1 MLHKYLKKLNHWVS
15 ELQKLRW
22 ALINVRLGP
31 DTRWNKIHNTEF
43 QSRRFET
50 SKHDKH
56 GSNASDTATGIS
68 QQPLC
73 GNCMLVKGRVV
84 SLEELQAGAV
94 WQPYPA
100 LP

>member
-56 GSNASDTATGIS
+56 GSNAL
-68 QQPLC
+68 PLVFRNSHC
-73 GNCMLVKGRVV
+73 VEIACWSREGLF
-84 SLEELQAGAV
+84 
-94 WQPYPA
+94 P
-100 LP
+100 